1 MKLAELLKVGVGD
14 TVTIDCGSRISVPV
28 GGIMEHYV
36 YHYACMDAE
45 TFSRLTGEEYA
56 PNEYFLTVTDDS
68 DGAVSGL
75 CGDLLELDGVQSA
88 SNLKSMARSFRET
101 MEVVDAAVMIIILS
115 AAALALVVLYN
126 LTNINITE
134 RIRELATIKVLG
146 FYDAEVAMY
155 IYRENIVLTLM
166 GIALGQ
172 FFGKFLCTWL
182 VRTIEMDIV
191 MFGREAKP
199 ENYVLSVVL
208 SLLFAVLVNILM
220 YFRMRKIDMVQS
232 LKSVE

>member
-1 MKLAELLKVGVGD
+1 M
-14 TVTIDCGSRISVPV
+14 
-28 GGIMEHYV
+28 

-45 TFSRLTGEEYA
+45 AFCSLTGEDYA
-56 PNEYFLTVTDDS
+56 PNEYFLTVTDNS
-68 DGAVSGL
+68 DEAVSGL
-75 CGDLLELDGVQSA
+75 CGELLELDGVQSA

-146 FYDAEVAMY
+146 FYDVEVAMY

-191 MFGREAKP
+191 MFGREAKL
-199 ENYVLSVVL
+199 ENYVLSVIL

-220 YFRMRKIDMVQS
+220 YVRMKKIDMVQS